1 MQARIPVILLAV
13 LALLGIAAYSST
25 FVVEQKEQAIVLQF
39 GDPKQVVTEPGLHFK
54 LPFLQDVRYLDKRVL
69 SLDLPP
75 QEFSLN
81 DQRRV
86 VVDTFVRYRIVDPLL
101 FIRAAVTE
109 EQLASNFTSI
119 TSSELQQVIGR
130 ITLENLLSPER
141 GNLMEEID
149 QRLRVP
155 AQRFGVEIV
164 DLRINRTE
172 LSAQVRESIFQRM
185 RAERNRLANDAR
197 AKGQEQFQ
205 TITAEAD
212 REAIVIRAEATRASQ
227 VLRGEGDA
235 EKTRILNEAYG
246 KDPEFFAFYRA
257 MQSYRESLAPENS
270 YLVLTTNSEFFLYFQ
285 DTQGL
290 LRQTPGAQP
299 QGVAPAPAVD
309 STGTDGSGG

>member
-1 MQARIPVILLAV
+1 MQARISVILLAV
-13 LALLGIAAYSST
+13 LGFLGIAAYSST

-54 LPFLQDVRYLDKRVL
+54 IPFLQDVRYLDKRVL

-86 VVDTFVRYRIVDPLL
+86 VVDTFVRYRIVDPLQ
-101 FIRAAVTE
+101 FIQSARTE
-109 EQLASNFTSI
+109 EQLESNFTSI

-149 QRLRVP
+149 QRLRIQ

-197 AKGQEQFQ
+197 AKGQEQYQ

-235 EKTRILNEAYG
+235 EKTRILNDAYG

-290 LRQTPGAQP
+290 LRQPPGTQP
-299 QGVAPAPAVD
+299 DSVAPAPT
-309 STGTDGSGG
+309 SGTTQSGSGG